1 MESPTFKISM
11 LYAIGCI
18 LEAAQQNTIAFYTNS
33 FMLEVVML
41 PAYVVG
47 IIMMLNRFIDAI
59 NDPIIGYISDNTKT
73 SIGRRRPWLFSS
85 ILPMCI
91 LYVMLWYVPTDDPTP
106 GTTHTARYA
115 AYYLFM
121 YLLFDIA
128 LAAFRI
134 NYDCLASEM
143 TAKYEDRPAIVAKKT
158 LVYVVAGAIASIA
171 QAKYLAQDSVNS
183 RETLRYNYL
192 ACAAI
197 IVFIGSPFAVISST
211 FVRERISSK
220 TIWDL
225 SEWTGKYAVLRAG
238 LEDTELVDNDNDRIE
253 IEMGTGANTKTW
265 WLKYL
270 FTSMLCDYTRILH
283 HRAYLWLSLV
293 NLSLWVVVNVLQS
306 TLKMYVQYVLKRDEN
321 AFFMMLLRVQLG
333 VFLGLV
339 MSMILHKYISYNK
352 KRTLS
357 ITIVVWIILC
367 LSLIREQ
374 QSDFVDVGFGACVA
388 ICVLMVQSMLPDVID
403 DAQVSD
409 HQQMRRDATYY
420 SFFSVYQKIGVGIS
434 LGVINFAL
442 DYAGFVAE
450 NVHQKQAVQDVL
462 YGLYVY
468 FPPLILSLALI
479 PLYFY
484 PISRQTQQAS
494 ASRIN
499 VNSLDF

>member
-1 MESPTFKISM
+1 MEGPGFTISM

-47 IIMMLNRFIDAI
+47 IIMMLNRFIDAV
-59 NDPIIGYISDNTKT
+59 NDPIIGYASDNTK
-73 SIGRRRPWLFSS
+73 SIIGRRRPWLYGS

-91 LYVMLWYVPTDDPTP
+91 LYILLWYVPTDDPTP
-106 GTTHTARYA
+106 GMSHTARYA
-115 AYYLFM
+115 AYYLFV
-121 YLLFDIA
+121 YLMFDVA

-143 TAKYEDRPAIVAKKT
+143 TARYEDRPSIVAKKT
-158 LVYVVAGAIASIA
+158 LVYVVAGAVASIA
-171 QAKYLAQDSVNS
+171 QAKYLAQDSVES
-183 RETLRYNYL
+183 RSTLRYNYL

-197 IVFIGSPFAVISST
+197 VVFIGLPFAVIST
-211 FVRERISSK
+211 TYVRERVSSK

-225 SEWTGKYAVLRAG
+225 SEWTGRYAVLRAG
-238 LEDTELVDNDNDRIE
+238 VEDTAEVDDNDRIE
-253 IEMGTGANTKTW
+253 IEIGAAESAKTW

-270 FTSMLCDYTRILH
+270 FTCLIRDYARILH

-306 TLKMYVQYVLKRDEN
+306 TLKMYVQYVLKREESL
-321 AFFMMLLRVQLG
+321 FLMMLLRVQLG
-333 VFLGLV
+333 VFFGLV
-339 MSMILHKYISYNK
+339 LCIALHRYISYNK
-352 KRTLS
+352 RRTLF
-357 ITIVVWIILC
+357 ITICVWIILC
-367 LSLIREQ
+367 LSLIKQ
-374 QSDFVDVGFGACVA
+374 KQSDVVDVGFGMCVA

-403 DAQVSD
+403 DAQVMD
-409 HQQMRRDATYY
+409 QQQMRRDATYY

-442 DYAGFVAE
+442 DYAGFAADST
-450 NVHQKQAVQDVL
+450 HQTQAVQDVL
-462 YGLYVY
+462 YGLYIY
-468 FPPLILSLALI
+468 FPPLTLSLALI

-484 PISRQTQQAS
+484 PITRQTQQAS
-494 ASRIN
+494 AHRIN
-499 VNSLDF
+499 AMISLDF